1 MLRMRKLIVA
11 LVVCLL
17 AGTACS
23 PRDYLTRRLAAAL
36 IAGSET
42 FSAPQQFWLR
52 TGLVSNKE
60 YTSPEYLVL
69 QRRGWITAAS
79 APCPAELTPPPCWD
93 VNLTPLGVDAFHD
106 FVKSGDASK
115 QSFTVPIAR
124 RELLAITGI
133 SKNGN
138 LADVEFTWQWV
149 ASSEVGSALSAGNL
163 EYKASVGLKRYDDGW
178 RLVDA
183 TGAKTNQTLEDALKT
198 AVPTT

>member
-1 MLRMRKLIVA
+1 MRNLIFA
-11 LVVCLL
+11 LSLSL
-17 AGTACS
+17 ALTGCS

-36 IAGSET
+36 IAGSEIFT
-42 FSAPQQFWLR
+42 TPQQFWLR

-69 QRRGWITAAS
+69 QRRGWITATN
-79 APCPAELTPPPCWD
+79 APCPPELTPPPCWD

-106 FVKSGDASK
+106 FAKSGDAGK

-133 SKNGN
+133 SKNAN

-149 ASSEVGSALSAGNL
+149 ASSEVGSALSTGNL
-163 EYKASVGLKRYDDGW
+163 QYKSSVGLKHYDDGW
-178 RLVDA
+178 RLLDA
-183 TGAKTNQTLEDALKT
+183 TGARTNQTLEDALKT

>member
-1 MLRMRKLIVA
+1 MRNLIFA
-11 LVVCLL
+11 LSLSL
-17 AGTACS
+17 ALTACS

-36 IAGSET
+36 IAGSEIFT
-42 FSAPQQFWLR
+42 TPQQFWLR

-69 QRRGWITAAS
+69 QRRGWITATN
-79 APCPAELTPPPCWD
+79 APCPPELTPPPCWD

-106 FVKSGDASK
+106 FAKSGDAGK

-133 SKNGN
+133 SKNAN

-149 ASSEVGSALSAGNL
+149 ASSEVGSALSTGNL
-163 EYKASVGLKRYDDGW
+163 QYKSSVGLKHYDDGW
-178 RLVDA
+178 RLLDA
-183 TGAKTNQTLEDALKT
+183 TGARTNQTLEDALKT